1 MAMFELTSPG
11 KFRRREV
18 ISQRAGFSRRKGR
31 ERRRRRRIRKR
42 RRRSFSFPFICLSA
56 MTLSMIC
63 AMSLRCHCDVIAMS
77 LPMIFVREGE
87 KWRLAYEGDAEVEV
101 GYLKISR

>member
-1 MAMFELTSPG
+1 MAMIEWASPG

-18 ISQRAGFSRRKGR
+18 ISQRAGFCGRKGR
-31 ERRRRRRIRKR
+31 ERRRRRMRKR